1 MLETSKKFS
10 TPVLIALIIF
20 ADVLQ
25 ALPLMLLSGNF
36 LWIEMWI
43 YLLIFTIFTTYSL
56 FWLRKNNP
64 QLLESRTSMKGS
76 PRSDKIILSL
86 LGVVFI
92 VYVIV
97 VGLDGG
103 RFHWSV
109 VPVLVKI
116 LGFIGVAFG
125 LIIMFQVM
133 KENAFASKV
142 LRVDKEGGQKVI
154 STGPYAI
161 VRHPMY
167 IGYLLMFFGLTIALG
182 SLFGLIP
189 TVIVTILI
197 IIRIPFEEKLLHEGL
212 EGYTEYTE
220 KVKYRLIPKIW

>member
-1 MLETSKKFS
+1 MSETSKKFS

-20 ADVLQ
+20 ADVMQ
-25 ALPLMLLSGNF
+25 AILLILLSGSF

-43 YLLIFTIFTTYSL
+43 YLLIFTIFMTYSL
-56 FWLRKNNP
+56 FWVRKNNP

-86 LGVVFI
+86 LGVVCI
-92 VYVIV
+92 VYFV
-97 VGLDGG
+97 VAGLDGG

-109 VPVLVKI
+109 IPVLVKI

-125 LIIMFQVM
+125 LIIMFLVM

-142 LRVDKEGGQKVI
+142 LRIDKEGGQKVI

-167 IGYLLMFFGLTIALG
+167 TGYLLMFFGLTIALG

-197 IIRIPFEEKLLHEGL
+197 IIRILLEEKLLHEGL

>member
-1 MLETSKKFS
+1 MSETSKKFS

-20 ADVLQ
+20 ADVMQ
-25 ALPLMLLSGNF
+25 AIPLMLLAGNF
-36 LWIEMWI
+36 LWIEAWI
-43 YLLIFTIFTTYSL
+43 YILIFTIFMTYTM

-86 LGVVFI
+86 LGIVCI
-92 VYVIV
+92 VYFLV
-97 VGLDGG
+97 VSLDGG
-103 RFHWSV
+103 RYHWSV

-116 LGFIGVAFG
+116 FGFIGLAFG
-125 LIIMFQVM
+125 LIIMFLVM

-142 LRVDKEGGQKVI
+142 VRIDKEGGQKVI

-167 IGYLLMFFGLTIALG
+167 TGFLLMFFGLTIALG
-182 SLFGLIP
+182 SLYGLIP
-189 TVIVTILI
+189 TAIVSILI
-197 IIRIPFEEKLLHEGL
+197 IIRIPLEEKLLHEGL

-220 KVKYRLIPKIW
+220 KVKCRLIPKIW